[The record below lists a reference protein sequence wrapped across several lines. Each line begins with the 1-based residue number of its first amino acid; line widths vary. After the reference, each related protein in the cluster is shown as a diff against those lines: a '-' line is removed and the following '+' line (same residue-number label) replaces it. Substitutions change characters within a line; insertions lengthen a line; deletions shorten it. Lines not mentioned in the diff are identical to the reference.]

1 MRDLRKKVR
10 IAVIVL
16 LALVFTVSL
25 AMFVRQSLTYRA
37 GQETYAEAEELVGL
51 PDLEELLP
59 PVEEPEETEPE
70 ETATSAEEPAPVV
83 EDPYA
88 RTLQSMDF
96 TALREV
102 NSDVLGWIVIPGT
115 VISYPLVQGADNQY
129 YLKHTWKKQASAV
142 GAIFLE
148 YQNSPDLSDF
158 NTIVYGHRMNNGSM
172 FASLKNYKKQSYWAA
187 HPCVYITDDNGTH
200 KYDIFTAYEAPT
212 DGSTYQIGFSDAASK
227 QAFLDD
233 LYRLLSGT
241 VRHRHRHHPHGI

>member
-1 MRDLRKKVR
+1 MRKKVR

-37 GQETYAEAEELVGL
+37 GQETYAEA
-51 PDLEELLP
+51 EELLP

-142 GAIFLE
+142 GYLHGVP
-148 YQNSPDLSDF
+148 Q
-158 NTIVYGHRMNNGSM
+158 
-172 FASLKNYKKQSYWAA
+172 QSG
-187 HPCVYITDDNGTH
+187 P
-200 KYDIFTAYEAPT
+200 
-212 DGSTYQIGFSDAASK
+212 Q
-227 QAFLDD
+227 
-233 LYRLLSGT
+233 
-241 VRHRHRHHPHGI
+241 

>member
-1 MRDLRKKVR
+1 MRKKVR

-70 ETATSAEEPAPVV
+70 ETATSKEEPAPVV

-115 VISYPLVQGADNQY
+115 VISYPLVQ
-129 YLKHTWKKQASAV
+129 
-142 GAIFLE
+142 
-148 YQNSPDLSDF
+148 
-158 NTIVYGHRMNNGSM
+158 
-172 FASLKNYKKQSYWAA
+172 
-187 HPCVYITDDNGTH
+187 
-200 KYDIFTAYEAPT
+200 
-212 DGSTYQIGFSDAASK
+212 
-227 QAFLDD
+227 
-233 LYRLLSGT
+233 
-241 VRHRHRHHPHGI
+241 